1 MFATL
6 ILIPLGVLAGFLS
19 GLFSLGGGITVT
31 PALAFTLPHFGVQA
45 DSLMKV
51 AIGTALSI
59 MFINSLSTAYHHN
72 KTTKID
78 YKVIKAFSPSI
89 IIGSIIGCTMASKLP
104 SNALLAFFILFLGYI
119 IVIKFKKNTVPN
131 SAPVTEPEH
140 LAKLIIIPYGIITGI
155 ISASVGG
162 GSSFMIVPF
171 LNRRG
176 YPIREG
182 VAISSLFN
190 AFLALTGALS
200 YLLLGLHDKTLPHY
214 CIGYIY
220 LPAFLLV
227 LLGSFFG
234 VPLGVRLIK
243 FIPEQKAKIF
253 YFTLTVFIF
262 FLMLAK
268 LLQTTKMFTHF

>member
-72 KTTKID
+72 KTIKID

-119 IVIKFKKNTVPN
+119 IVIKFKK
-131 SAPVTEPEH
+131 
-140 LAKLIIIPYGIITGI
+140 
-155 ISASVGG
+155 
-162 GSSFMIVPF
+162 
-171 LNRRG
+171 
-176 YPIREG
+176 IR
-182 VAISSLFN
+182 F
-190 AFLALTGALS
+190 
-200 YLLLGLHDKTLPHY
+200 
-214 CIGYIY
+214 
-220 LPAFLLV
+220 
-227 LLGSFFG
+227 
-234 VPLGVRLIK
+234 
-243 FIPEQKAKIF
+243 
-253 YFTLTVFIF
+253 
-262 FLMLAK
+262 
-268 LLQTTKMFTHF
+268 QTQRQ